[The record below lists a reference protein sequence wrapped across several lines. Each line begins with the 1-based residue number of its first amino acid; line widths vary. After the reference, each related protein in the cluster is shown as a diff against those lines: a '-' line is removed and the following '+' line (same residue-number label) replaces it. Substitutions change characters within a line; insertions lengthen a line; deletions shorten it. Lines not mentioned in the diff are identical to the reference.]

1 MKLDRVY
8 STHHNVGDSYGCT
21 EWRELTAQIAQVI
34 GSEQGDCIK
43 VSQLSMDH
51 LYSQWQCC
59 VLMHTWFVYHCTPDL
74 QVLAL
79 VCHKMKSNGENS
91 NNSIHFWLTGMNIFP
106 KCSVIKVI
114 KNSCPLSSVT
124 LASTEEVNEF
134 PLNDFKL

>member
-1 MKLDRVY
+1 MNSRSTIDQKQRKDSTENPKKHMKLDRVY

-43 VSQLSMDH
+43 VSQLSLDR
-51 LYSQWQCC
+51 LYSQWLCC

-79 VCHKMKSNGENS
+79 VCHNE
-91 NNSIHFWLTGMNIFP
+91 
-106 KCSVIKVI
+106 IKWW
-114 KNSCPLSSVT
+114 K
-124 LASTEEVNEF
+124 
-134 PLNDFKL
+134 FK